1 MRLIDADALART
13 LDPLILVEALRRGHR
28 DGDVG
33 RVERV
38 LVEEPGTANAVL
50 TWMAWRPELGIAVK
64 TATVFPGNSHLGSR
78 PNVQSIV
85 TLFDKANGAPLAAIH
100 GESFTR
106 MKTAANSALAADLLA
121 VADAVTLAVLGAGGQ
136 ARTHVRF
143 LRAVRPAI
151 RKALVWNW
159 TAEAAERLAFELRA
173 EGVDAEARS
182 DLDAAVGEAEVVSC
196 LTASPDPVLRGGWLR
211 NGAHVD
217 LVGGFTPAMR
227 ESDDDVVRR
236 GRLFADTLRF
246 TVDVCG
252 DLANPIAHGVIGP
265 EAIEGDLFDLVSNR
279 IPGRRSPDEI
289 TVFKNGGGGHLDL
302 MIARAMVEAALP
314 SPGRESGRLG

>member
-1 MRLIDADALART
+1 MLAPDIGGTSYPAYFRALSLAGAAITLNLRLERLERRGNRVAGIFFDEYGKRHIEKEADQIVVEHGATPVDELYFALKPGSVNLGEIDHDALIANRPQTIVRNPQGRYRLLPHRRRRLEPQHPRRRLRRHPPDEGCLNECRHPALCAREREKGAPPLPRAGEGWGEGESAGMRLIDADALART

-64 TATVFPGNSHLGSR
+64 TATVFPGNSQLGSR

-121 VADAVTLAVLGAGGQ
+121 VEDAVD
-136 ARTHVRF
+136 AR
-143 LRAVRPAI
+143 RARRRRP
-151 RKALVWNW
+151 
-159 TAEAAERLAFELRA
+159 
-173 EGVDAEARS
+173 
-182 DLDAAVGEAEVVSC
+182 GE
-196 LTASPDPVLRGGWLR
+196 DPCPL
-211 NGAHVD
+211 
-217 LVGGFTPAMR
+217 
-227 ESDDDVVRR
+227 SSRR
-236 GRLFADTLRF
+236 PPRD
-246 TVDVCG
+246 
-252 DLANPIAHGVIGP
+252 P
-265 EAIEGDLFDLVSNR
+265 
-279 IPGRRSPDEI
+279 
-289 TVFKNGGGGHLDL
+289 
-302 MIARAMVEAALP
+302 
-314 SPGRESGRLG
+314 